1 MQEKLR
7 KLRVIAGLH
16 KKMSMIFEP
25 KPPGATSS
33 QYGFVFGIAN
43 LAAFLSAP
51 IFGRYGAKIGPKFLY
66 NFGAFVQAFCGLAFG
81 FLDLI
86 PQVGAFLGLS
96 YFLR

>member
-1 MQEKLR
+1 
-7 KLRVIAGLH
+7 
-16 KKMSMIFEP
+16 MSMIFDP
-25 KPPGATSS
+25 KPSGATPS